1 MKTKC
6 ILMSAIISLIAS
18 SCGLKSY
25 IARYS
30 VSLAS
35 VESPAD
41 AKQSF
46 GDTKI
51 VTLNDDNINKYRY
64 EDDFIE
70 ITWVVSSK
78 EFTFVLKN
86 KSEHTLKINW
96 DDISYVNTNGEV
108 GRVMHN
114 GVKYSERNSSQP
126 STSIPRGATISD
138 LLLPTDNVYYSQY
151 GGWSEKYLIPCVYN
165 KQEDKKS
172 FAPLLINKT
181 MSIMMPIMIENIQN
195 DYVFIF
201 NIDKLLN

>member
-70 ITWVVSSK
+70 ITWIVSSTK
-78 EFTFVLKN
+78 FSFILKN

-151 GGWSEKYLIPCVYN
+151 GGWSEKYLIPCVY
-165 KQEDKKS
+165 KTQEDKNS
-172 FAPLLINKT
+172 LAPLLINKT

>member
-1 MKTKC
+1 MKTKF
-6 ILMSAIISLIAS
+6 ILMLAVISLTAS
-18 SCGLKSY
+18 SCGLTSY
-25 IARYS
+25 VARYS

-51 VTLNDDNINKYRY
+51 ATLTDENVSKYRY

-70 ITWVVSSK
+70 ITWFVSSK
-78 EFTFVLKN
+78 QFNFELRN

-96 DDISYVNTNGEV
+96 DDISYVNTKGEV
-108 GRVMHN
+108 GRVMHK
-114 GVKYSERNSSQP
+114 GVKYSESGSSQP
-126 STSIPRGATISD
+126 STSIPRGATMSD

-151 GGWSEKYLIPCVYN
+151 GGWSEKYLIPCVYDN
-165 KQEDKKS
+165 REDKNS
-172 FAPLLINKT
+172 LAPLYINKT

-195 DYVFIF
+195 DYVFVF
-201 NIDKLLN
+201 NIDKLLE

>member
-35 VESPAD
+35 VESPTD

-108 GRVMHN
+108 GRVMHT